1 MEVFQPFLDK
11 TKSYLDFGGGDGH
24 FAALLCSHGFRVA
37 TYELSGGRSDIAKQR
52 LSAYGANYL
61 GSVSPD
67 TEMRFDGI
75 FLIEVAE
82 HVLDEDVEPTY
93 RLIRSLLKPGGLLF
107 LTTPNNEDLDLGSAY
122 EPQSGLFFHRW
133 QHVRSFD
140 RAKLTAMLKPFGL
153 HEVLIHQIDFRPESF
168 GAMNEAIAERRLK
181 IPFATMRP
189 ITMTPGP
196 NLVGL
201 FCTEQGRIKVGETPY
216 HISTSTVARL
226 PTDASAIAKSPFAR
240 IWDFAA
246 RFPRLHKIWKSPK
259 QVPVSATDTRANA
272 LLSGLARLDFSSMN
286 TDQRYS
292 VLEQLIAVLVP
303 GTHLS
308 EIERSMFCDYEFR
321 QFYEKFSVENYRSYD
336 RKFAMREFARL
347 AMNCEGAFA
356 ECGVFKGASAY
367 TLAKELQRREP
378 DRRLHLYDS
387 FQGLS
392 SPGSLDGTHWTK
404 GDLSGRLDEV
414 QSNLKDVAAQIVYH
428 QGWIPD
434 CFDENSEQMF
444 SFVHIDVDLHQPT
457 LDALQ
462 YFYPR
467 MSPHGI
473 ILSDDYGFETCPGA
487 RKAFDDFFRDKKE
500 MVMHLPTGQG
510 VVICNI

>member
-1 MEVFQPFLDK
+1 
-11 TKSYLDFGGGDGH
+11 
-24 FAALLCSHGFRVA
+24 
-37 TYELSGGRSDIAKQR
+37 
-52 LSAYGANYL
+52 
-61 GSVSPD
+61 
-67 TEMRFDGI
+67 
-75 FLIEVAE
+75 
-82 HVLDEDVEPTY
+82 
-93 RLIRSLLKPGGLLF
+93 
-107 LTTPNNEDLDLGSAY
+107 
-122 EPQSGLFFHRW
+122 
-133 QHVRSFD
+133 
-140 RAKLTAMLKPFGL
+140 MLKPFGL
-153 HEVLIHQIDFRPESF
+153 HEVLTHQIDFRRESF

-181 IPFATMRP
+181 TPFATMRP
-189 ITMTPGP
+189 ITMTYGP
-196 NLVGL
+196 NLVGV
-201 FCTEQGRIKVGETPY
+201 FCTEQGRIKVSETPY
-216 HISTSTVARL
+216 YISISTVARL
-226 PTDASAIAKSPFAR
+226 PADAAYADGGDTQAVRKFSFTR
-240 IWDFAA
+240 IWDFAPRLLL
-246 RFPRLHKIWKSPK
+246 RFPRLRKTLKSRK
-259 QVPVSATDTRANA
+259 QAPIPATDTQDNA
-272 LLSGLARLDFSSMN
+272 LLSGLAKLDFSSMN

-292 VLEQLIAVLVP
+292 VLEQLIAVLLP

-308 EIERSMFCDYEFR
+308 EIGRSMFCDYEFR
-321 QFYEKFSVENYRSYD
+321 QYYEKSSIKNYRSYD

-347 AMNCEGAFA
+347 AMNREGAFA

-367 TLAKELQRREP
+367 ILAKELQRRKP
-378 DRRLHLYDS
+378 DRLLHLYDS

-414 QSNLKDVAAQIVYH
+414 QSNLKDVAVQIVYH

-467 MSPHGI
+467 MSPRGI

-500 MVMHLPTGQG
+500 TVMHLPTGQG